1 MMAYQPE
8 PRTRFR
14 SLVLGQYVD
23 AHAMSPSTA
32 LTLISVRSGVSLG
45 ALWSA
50 FRGFRVV
57 TPHVGFNDRMT
68 LNLGERTLELIQL
81 KNIHSDADTAI
92 WPRLPRSNA
101 SAFCA
106 RS

>member
-50 FRGFRVV
+50 FRSFRVSPEV
-57 TPHVGFNDRMT
+57 AGSLRDWAYTQHGVEDLDVEHLVMAPKR
-68 LNLGERTLELIQL
+68 
-81 KNIHSDADTAI
+81 
-92 WPRLPRSNA
+92 PRPGRRCGA
-101 SAFCA
+101 A
-106 RS
+106 